1 MYIYNSNFSVNKS
14 INNVFNLIYEVTDNK
29 EKSLEDNIN
38 DNLYKIIEWNINNW
52 CINKGKLNK
61 IENIYIYVNDLPD
74 YLKELLIEND
84 NYIRFRRKHIIVN
97 NGEKYKEI
105 ITKNNIT
112 NLKKYYSILFKTLNS
127 LKLIKIKEKIVL
139 TYLSDNETN
148 IDIRIKVKILI
159 KTNTDSLEK
168 YLAHIFEIII
178 NNIKI
183 KFYCRYYISL
193 IYRTTIVIFATIV
206 NV

>member
-97 NGEKYKEI
+97 DGEKYKEI

-112 NLKKYYSILFKTLNS
+112 NLKKGYSILFKTLNS

-178 NNIKI
+178 NNIKNKI
-183 KFYCRYYISL
+183 L
-193 IYRTTIVIFATIV
+193 L
-206 NV
+206 